1 MHRWLRRVAVEA
13 SSILQGGEICLL
25 DVELVTC
32 FTLQGLM

>member
-1 MHRWLRRVAVEA
+1 MEA
-13 SSILQGGEICLL
+13 FSILQGGEIGLL